1 MTYGANGKDIKH
13 SFTLSDGI
21 LNCIL
26 HMNASQCDH
35 RIAKPR
41 EKWEME
47 DAEMKFL
54 CVVFFLRARL
64 PKDSLGG

>member
-1 MTYGANGKDIKH
+1 MAT
-13 SFTLSDGI
+13 
-21 LNCIL
+21 
-26 HMNASQCDH
+26 
-35 RIAKPR
+35 RIFAAKPR